1 MPGLSGLVAPLRVA
15 PMAPGAEIGPGRN
28 PGKCEDAGLWYGC
41 DALALGRNCAT
52 DLSADR
58 KAVRI
63 AKGYLSFITKGTEA
77 GTRARMGEPAES
89 RFTAERGRSR
99 RGSQHPRQ
107 LH

>member
-63 AKGYLSFITKGTEA
+63 AKGYLSFITKGHRGGHASQDGGTGREPVHSGA
-77 GTRARMGEPAES
+77 GQVAA
-89 RFTAERGRSR
+89 
-99 RGSQHPRQ
+99 GSQHPRQ

>member
-28 PGKCEDAGLWYGC
+28 PGECEDAGLWYGC

-63 AKGYLSFITKGTEA
+63 AKGYLSFITKGAEVGARA
-77 GTRARMGEPAES
+77 GMRDRPGTGS
-89 RFTAERGRSR
+89 RRSGAGRS
-99 RGSQHPRQ
+99 
-107 LH
+107 